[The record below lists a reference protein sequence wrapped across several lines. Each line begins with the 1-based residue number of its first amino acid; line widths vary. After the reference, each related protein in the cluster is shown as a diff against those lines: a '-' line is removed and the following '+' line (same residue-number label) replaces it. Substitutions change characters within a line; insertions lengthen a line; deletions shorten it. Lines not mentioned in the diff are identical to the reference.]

1 MTVNISDVMS
11 ELKKGDKR
19 ITDYSDTD
27 QGRVK
32 DYVPTLIPALDKNL
46 VSGIPASGRVTEV
59 FGLPSSGKSTLMGLI
74 MRNALKMNIIPIY
87 FDVEETMDSERLEGL
102 GVDPSKVITVTPEI
116 NKDNTVTPLYIEEI
130 TNYIVNMA
138 AKIHGQSSELTSMFI
153 IDSVG
158 FTQSKLE
165 ANTDSESATVGQ
177 QAKALAIMARK
188 VQANLSY
195 NNGLLIGLNQGRD
208 DMKAP
213 NPKYAQT
220 KSLGGKGWEHFTS
233 SRLRI
238 QKSSA
243 IKVHNSDKT
252 AVGFDTR
259 VTVVKSKIGDNV
271 TDTVTIK
278 LLGARG
284 FDRETN
290 IFYGGVDEGII
301 KCSGSYTDVIDDG
314 EQIKKQGWVDFVSYL
329 KSEEGKETAN
339 EIWKKVALKV
349 FPDIYPALF
358 NTTATMSVENF
369 PEIAGMRKHYY
380 DIMMDKPED
389 ERPQNFT
396 DYVDAGLPID

>member
-1 MTVNISDVMS
+1 MTVDVTDIMNS
-11 ELKKGDKR
+11 LSKGDKR
-19 ITDYSDTD
+19 ITKYSDTD

-32 DYVPTLIPALDKNL
+32 DYIPTLIPSLDKNL

-59 FGLPSSGKSTLMGLI
+59 FGLSSSGKSTLMGLV
-74 MRNALKMNIIPIY
+74 MKNALKMNVIPIY
-87 FDVEETMDSERLEGL
+87 FDTEETMDSERLEGL
-102 GVDPSKVITVTPEI
+102 GVDPSKVITVMPEI
-116 NKDNTVTPLYIEEI
+116 NKDGTVTPLYIEEI
-130 TNYIVNMA
+130 TNYIVKMA
-138 AKIHGQSSELTSMFI
+138 AKIHKQSDELTSMFI

-177 QAKALAIMARK
+177 QAKALNIMARK
-188 VQANLSY
+188 VQANLTY

-213 NPKYAQT
+213 NPKYAKT

-238 QKSSA
+238 QKSNPVK
-243 IKVHNSDKT
+243 IHESDKT
-252 AVGFDTR
+252 AVGFNTR
-259 VTVVKSKIGDNV
+259 VTVVKSKVGDNV

-290 IFYGGVDEGII
+290 IFYDGVDAGII
-301 KCSGSYTDVIDDG
+301 KGSGWYSYINDDG
-314 EQIKKQGWVDFVSYL
+314 EEIKKQGWVNFVSYL
-329 KSEEGKETAN
+329 KSDEGQDTAN
-339 EIWKKVALKV
+339 EIWKKVALET
-349 FPDIYPALF
+349 FPDFYPALF
-358 NTTATMSVENF
+358 NTTAVMSIKEF
-369 PEIAGMRKHYY
+369 PEIEGLRKHYY
-380 DIMMDKPED
+380 DILMDKPEE
-389 ERPQNFT
+389 ERPQNFI